1 MYYRFLSKIP
11 RLFFDSVVLMVSGI
25 SDKNLLLMVSGGIAA
40 YKSVY
45 LLRELTKIGASV
57 QVVGTE
63 NSLNFIGKSTWEA
76 LSGKAPLFDSFE
88 VRDSAKIT
96 HITLAQDVDAVIVAP
111 ATANIIA
118 KAACGIADDLASTI
132 LAAATVPLLFAPAMN
147 TAMYENPANLE
158 NIEKLKKRGN
168 IHFADPASGL
178 LACGTSGKGR
188 MAEPE
193 EIIFKL
199 EEIFYPVKKSG
210 VKWLVTGG
218 ATREYLDPVRFVTN
232 GSSGKT
238 GFAVSEAALKS
249 GGEVAFIG
257 VNAAPKFNPGYSVIK
272 TVTAAETAEIVEKNV
287 KDADIFVMSA
297 AIADYSPEKCVHKIK
312 KGEKSVTAEF
322 FRTKDILAES
332 VKWTKP
338 GAVRIGFA
346 AETENLEE
354 NARKKLER
362 KNLDFV
368 VANQI
373 TNEFDPF
380 GADTNTVKIVFA
392 DRVEEFKNI
401 EKSQLA
407 DIIVKNAVNLY
418 EVKRNGRKNER

>member
-1 MYYRFLSKIP
+1 
-11 RLFFDSVVLMVSGI
+11 MVTGI
-25 SDKNLLLMVSGGIAA
+25 LNKNLVLVVSGGIAA

-45 LLRELTKIGASV
+45 LLRELVKLGASV
-57 QVVGTE
+57 QVVGTL

-76 LSGKAPLFDSFE
+76 LSGKTPLFDSFE
-88 VRDSAKIT
+88 TFDSSKIT

-132 LAAATVPLLFAPAMN
+132 LAAATAPVLFAPAMN
-147 TAMYENPANLE
+147 TAMFENPSTVE
-158 NIEKLKKRGN
+158 NIEKLRKRKN
-168 IHFADPASGL
+168 IYFAEPSSGS

-188 MAEPE
+188 MAEPQ
-193 EIIFKL
+193 EIIFRL
-199 EEIFYPVKKSG
+199 EEIFYPVKHGG

-238 GFAVSEAALKS
+238 GFAISEAALKS
-249 GGEVAFIG
+249 GGDVTFVG
-257 VNAAPKFNPGYSVIK
+257 VNAEPQFNPGYSLIK
-272 TVTAAETAEIVEKNV
+272 TVTAAETAGTVEKNV

-297 AIADYSPEKCVHKIK
+297 AIADYSPEKSAQKIK
-312 KGEKSVTAEF
+312 KGADSVTAEF
-322 FRTKDILAES
+322 FRTTDILAES
-332 VKWTKP
+332 VNWTKP
-338 GAVRIGFA
+338 DAVRIGFA

-354 NARKKLER
+354 NARKKLDK

-368 VANQI
+368 VANQVSDK
-373 TNEFDPF
+373 FDPF
-380 GADTNTVKIVFA
+380 GSDKNTVKIIFA
-392 DRVEEFKNI
+392 GRTEEFENV

-407 DIIVKNAVNLY
+407 DIIVKYALELY
-418 EVKRNGRKNER
+418 EVKNNERKNK

>member
-1 MYYRFLSKIP
+1 MA
-11 RLFFDSVVLMVSGI
+11 SGI
-25 SDKNLLLMVSGGIAA
+25 FNRNLLLIVSGGIAA

-45 LLRELTKIGASV
+45 LLRSLTKLGASV
-57 QVVGTE
+57 QVVGTA

-76 LSGKAPLFDSFE
+76 LSGKTPLFDSFE
-88 VRDSAKIT
+88 TFDSSKIT

-132 LAAATVPLLFAPAMN
+132 LSAATAPVLFAPAMN
-147 TAMYENPANLE
+147 TAMFENPANLE
-158 NIEKLKKRGN
+158 NIERLKKRAN
-168 IHFADPASGL
+168 VYFADPENGC

-188 MAEPE
+188 MTEPE

-199 EEIFYPVKKSG
+199 EEIFYPVKHSG
-210 VKWLVTGG
+210 LKWLVTGG

-249 GGEVAFIG
+249 GGDVTFVG
-257 VNAAPKFNPGYSVIK
+257 VNAEPKFNPGYSLIK
-272 TVTAAETAEIVEKNV
+272 TVTAAETAEVVEENI

-297 AIADYSPEKCVHKIK
+297 AIADYSPKKSAQKIK
-312 KGEKSVTAEF
+312 KGEGSVTAEF
-322 FRTKDILAES
+322 FRTTDILAES

-354 NARKKLER
+354 NARKKLVK

-368 VANQI
+368 VANQV
-373 TNEFDPF
+373 TTEFNPF

-392 DRVEEFKNI
+392 DRVEEFTNI

-407 DIIVKNAVNLY
+407 DIIVKNALNFY
-418 EVKRNGRKNER
+418 EVKHNDRKNK

>member
-1 MYYRFLSKIP
+1 
-11 RLFFDSVVLMVSGI
+11 MVSGI
-25 SDKNLLLMVSGGIAA
+25 CNKNLVLVVSGGIAA

-45 LLRELTKIGASV
+45 LLRELTKLGATV
-57 QVVGTE
+57 QVVGTA
-63 NSLNFIGKSTWEA
+63 NSLNFVGKSTWEA
-76 LSGKAPLFDSFE
+76 LSGKTPLFDSFE
-88 VRDSAKIT
+88 TFDSSKIT

-132 LAAATVPLLFAPAMN
+132 LSAATAPVLFAPAMN
-147 TAMYENPANLE
+147 TAMFENPANLE
-158 NIEKLKKRGN
+158 NIERLKKRAN
-168 IHFADPASGL
+168 VYFADPESGC

-199 EEIFYPVKKSG
+199 EEIFYPVKHSG

-249 GGEVAFIG
+249 GGDVTFVG
-257 VNAAPKFNPGYSVIK
+257 VNAEPKFNPGYSVIK
-272 TVTAAETAEIVEKNV
+272 TVTAAETAEVVEKNV

-297 AIADYSPEKCVHKIK
+297 AIADYSPEKSAQKIK
-312 KGEKSVTAEF
+312 KGENSVTAEF

-332 VKWTKP
+332 VNWTKP

-346 AETENLEE
+346 AETEDLEE
-354 NARKKLER
+354 NARKKLVK

-368 VANQI
+368 VANQV
-373 TNEFDPF
+373 TTEFNPF

-392 DRVEEFKNI
+392 DRVEELKNI

-407 DIIVKNAVNLY
+407 DIIVENALNLY
-418 EVKRNGRKNER
+418 EVKRNGGKN

>member
-1 MYYRFLSKIP
+1 MA
-11 RLFFDSVVLMVSGI
+11 SGI
-25 SDKNLLLMVSGGIAA
+25 FNKNLLLIVSGGIAA

-45 LLRELTKIGASV
+45 LLRSLTKLGASV
-57 QVVGTE
+57 QVVGTA

-76 LSGKAPLFDSFE
+76 LSGKTPLFDSFE
-88 VRDSAKIT
+88 TFDSSKIT

-132 LAAATVPLLFAPAMN
+132 LSAATAPVLFAPAMN
-147 TAMYENPANLE
+147 TAMFENPANLE
-158 NIEKLKKRGN
+158 NIERLKKRAN
-168 IHFADPASGL
+168 VYFADPENGC

-188 MAEPE
+188 MTEPE

-199 EEIFYPVKKSG
+199 EEIFYPVKHSG
-210 VKWLVTGG
+210 IKWLVTGG

-249 GGEVAFIG
+249 GGDVTFVG
-257 VNAAPKFNPGYSVIK
+257 VNAEPKFNPGYSVIK
-272 TVTAAETAEIVEKNV
+272 TVTAAETAEVVEKNV
-287 KDADIFVMSA
+287 RDADIFVMSA
-297 AIADYSPEKCVHKIK
+297 AIADYSPEKSAQKIK
-312 KGEKSVTAEF
+312 KGENSVTAEF
-322 FRTKDILAES
+322 FRTRDILAES

-354 NARKKLER
+354 NARKKLLK

-368 VANQI
+368 VANQV
-373 TNEFDPF
+373 TSDFNPF

-392 DRVEEFKNI
+392 DHVEEFTNI

-407 DIIVKNAVNLY
+407 DIIVKNALNFY
-418 EVKRNGRKNER
+418 EVKHNDRKNK

>member
-1 MYYRFLSKIP
+1 MA
-11 RLFFDSVVLMVSGI
+11 SGI
-25 SDKNLLLMVSGGIAA
+25 FNRNLLLIVSGGIAA

-45 LLRELTKIGASV
+45 LLRELTKLGASI
-57 QVVGTE
+57 QVVGTA

-76 LSGKAPLFDSFE
+76 LSGKTPLFDSFE
-88 VRDSAKIT
+88 TFDSSKIT

-132 LAAATVPLLFAPAMN
+132 LSAATAPVLFAPAMN
-147 TAMYENPANLE
+147 TAMFENPANLE
-158 NIEKLKKRGN
+158 NIGRLKKRAN
-168 IHFADPASGL
+168 VYFADPESGC

-199 EEIFYPVKKSG
+199 EEIFYPVKHSG
-210 VKWLVTGG
+210 LKWLVTGG

-249 GGEVAFIG
+249 GGDVTFVG
-257 VNAAPKFNPGYSVIK
+257 VNAEPKFNPGYSVIK
-272 TVTAAETAEIVEKNV
+272 TVTAAETAEVVEKNV

-297 AIADYSPEKCVHKIK
+297 AIADYSPEKSAQKIK
-312 KGEKSVTAEF
+312 KGENLVTAEF

-332 VKWTKP
+332 VNWTKP

-354 NARKKLER
+354 NARKKLVK

-368 VANQI
+368 VANQVSS
-373 TNEFDPF
+373 EFNPF

-407 DIIVKNAVNLY
+407 DIIVKNALNLY
-418 EVKRNGRKNER
+418 EVKCNGRKNER

>member
-1 MYYRFLSKIP
+1 
-11 RLFFDSVVLMVSGI
+11 MVAGI

-132 LAAATVPLLFAPAMN
+132 LAAATVPVLFAPAMN

-312 KGEKSVTAEF
+312 KGENSVTAEF

>member
-1 MYYRFLSKIP
+1 
-11 RLFFDSVVLMVSGI
+11 MVTGI
-25 SDKNLLLMVSGGIAA
+25 LNKNLVLVVSGGIAA

-45 LLRELTKIGASV
+45 LLRELVKLGASV
-57 QVVGTE
+57 QVVGTL

-76 LSGKAPLFDSFE
+76 LSGKTPLFDSFE
-88 VRDSAKIT
+88 TFDSSKIT

-132 LAAATVPLLFAPAMN
+132 LAAATAPVLFAPAMN
-147 TAMYENPANLE
+147 TAMFENPSTVE
-158 NIEKLKKRGN
+158 NIEKLRKRKN
-168 IHFADPASGL
+168 IYFAEPSSGS

-188 MAEPE
+188 MAEPQ
-193 EIIFKL
+193 EIIFRL
-199 EEIFYPVKKSG
+199 EEIFYPVKHGG

-238 GFAVSEAALKS
+238 GFAISEAALKS
-249 GGEVAFIG
+249 GGDVTFVG
-257 VNAAPKFNPGYSVIK
+257 VNAEPQFNPGYSLIK
-272 TVTAAETAEIVEKNV
+272 TVTAAETAGTVEKNV

-297 AIADYSPEKCVHKIK
+297 AIADYSPEKSAQKIK
-312 KGEKSVTAEF
+312 KGADSVTAEF
-322 FRTKDILAES
+322 FRTTDILAES
-332 VKWTKP
+332 VNWTKP
-338 GAVRIGFA
+338 DAVRIGFA

-354 NARKKLER
+354 NARKKLDK

-368 VANQI
+368 VANQVSDK
-373 TNEFDPF
+373 FDPF
-380 GADTNTVKIVFA
+380 GSDKNTVKIIFA
-392 DRVEEFKNI
+392 GHTEEFENV

-407 DIIVKNAVNLY
+407 DIIVKYALELY
-418 EVKRNGRKNER
+418 EVKNNERKNK

>member
-1 MYYRFLSKIP
+1 MA
-11 RLFFDSVVLMVSGI
+11 SGI
-25 SDKNLLLMVSGGIAA
+25 FNKNLLLIVSGGIAA

-45 LLRELTKIGASV
+45 LLRELTKLGATV
-57 QVVGTE
+57 QVVGTA

-76 LSGKAPLFDSFE
+76 LSGKTPLFDSFE
-88 VRDSAKIT
+88 TFDSSKIT

-132 LAAATVPLLFAPAMN
+132 LSAATAPVLFAPAMN
-147 TAMYENPANLE
+147 TAMFENPANLE
-158 NIEKLKKRGN
+158 NIERLKKRAN
-168 IHFADPASGL
+168 VYLADPESGC

-199 EEIFYPVKKSG
+199 EEIFYPVKHRG

-249 GGEVAFIG
+249 GGDVTFVG
-257 VNAAPKFNPGYSVIK
+257 VNAEPKFNPGYSLIK
-272 TVTAAETAEIVEKNV
+272 TVTAVETAEVVEENV

-297 AIADYSPEKCVHKIK
+297 AVADYSPEKSAQKIK
-312 KGEKSVTAEF
+312 KGENSVTAEF

-332 VKWTKP
+332 VKWTKS

-354 NARKKLER
+354 NARKKLE
-362 KNLDFV
+362 KKQLDFV
-368 VANQI
+368 VANQVS
-373 TNEFDPF
+373 TEFDPF
-380 GADTNTVKIVFA
+380 GADTNTVKIVFS

-401 EKSQLA
+401 KKSQLA
-407 DIIVKNAVNLY
+407 DIIVENALKIY

>member
-1 MYYRFLSKIP
+1 MA
-11 RLFFDSVVLMVSGI
+11 SGI
-25 SDKNLLLMVSGGIAA
+25 FNKNLLLIVSGGIAA

-45 LLRELTKIGASV
+45 LLRELTKLGASV
-57 QVVGTE
+57 QVVGTA

-76 LSGKAPLFDSFE
+76 LSGKTPLFDSFE
-88 VRDSAKIT
+88 TFDSSKIT

-132 LAAATVPLLFAPAMN
+132 LSAATAPVLFAPAMN
-147 TAMYENPANLE
+147 TAMFENPANLE
-158 NIEKLKKRGN
+158 NIERLKKRGN
-168 IHFADPASGL
+168 VHFADPETGC

-199 EEIFYPVKKSG
+199 EEIFYPVKHCG
-210 VKWLVTGG
+210 LKWLVTGG

-249 GGEVAFIG
+249 DGVVTFIG
-257 VNAAPKFNPGYSVIK
+257 VNAEPQFNPGYFVIK
-272 TVTAAETAEIVEKNV
+272 TVTAAETAEVVEKNV

-297 AIADYSPEKCVHKIK
+297 AIADYSPEKSAQKIK
-312 KGEKSVTAEF
+312 KGENSVTAEF
-322 FRTKDILAES
+322 FRTTDILAES

-354 NARKKLER
+354 NALKKLVK

-368 VANQI
+368 VANQV
-373 TNEFDPF
+373 TSDFNPF

-401 EKSQLA
+401 EKSQIA
-407 DIIVKNAVNLY
+407 DIIVKNALNFY
-418 EVKRNGRKNER
+418 EVKHNDRKNK

>member
-1 MYYRFLSKIP
+1 MA
-11 RLFFDSVVLMVSGI
+11 SGI
-25 SDKNLLLMVSGGIAA
+25 FNRNLLLIVSGGIAA

-45 LLRELTKIGASV
+45 LLRELTKLGATV
-57 QVVGTE
+57 QVVGTA
-63 NSLNFIGKSTWEA
+63 NSLNFVGKSTWEA
-76 LSGKAPLFDSFE
+76 LSGKTPLFDSFE
-88 VRDSAKIT
+88 TFDSSKIT

-111 ATANIIA
+111 ATANLIA

-132 LAAATVPLLFAPAMN
+132 LSAATAPVLFAPAMN
-147 TAMYENPANLE
+147 TAMFENPANLE
-158 NIEKLKKRGN
+158 NIERLKKRGN
-168 IHFADPASGL
+168 IYFADPESGR

-199 EEIFYPVKKSG
+199 EEIFYPVKHSG

-238 GFAVSEAALKS
+238 GFAISEAALKS
-249 GGEVAFIG
+249 GGEVTFIG
-257 VNAAPKFNPGYSVIK
+257 VNAQPKFNPGYSLIK
-272 TVTAAETAEIVEKNV
+272 TVTAAETAETVEKNV
-287 KDADIFVMSA
+287 KEADIFVMSA
-297 AIADYSPEKCVHKIK
+297 AIADYSPKKSAQKIK
-312 KGEKSVTAEF
+312 KGEGSVTAEF

-332 VKWTKP
+332 FNWTKP

-346 AETENLEE
+346 AETEDLEE
-354 NARKKLER
+354 NARKKLVK

-368 VANQI
+368 VANQV
-373 TNEFDPF
+373 TSEFNPF

-407 DIIVKNAVNLY
+407 DIIVKNALNLY
-418 EVKRNGRKNER
+418 EVKRNDGKKQR

>member
-1 MYYRFLSKIP
+1 MA
-11 RLFFDSVVLMVSGI
+11 SGI
-25 SDKNLLLMVSGGIAA
+25 FNKNLLLIVSGGIAA

-45 LLRELTKIGASV
+45 LLRELTKLGASV
-57 QVVGTE
+57 QVVGTA

-76 LSGKAPLFDSFE
+76 LSGKTPLFDSFE
-88 VRDSAKIT
+88 TFDSSKIT

-132 LAAATVPLLFAPAMN
+132 LAAATAPLLFAPAMN
-147 TAMYENPANLE
+147 TAMFENPANLE
-158 NIEKLKKRGN
+158 NIERLKKRKN
-168 IHFADPASGL
+168 VYFADPESGC

-188 MAEPE
+188 MAEPQ

-199 EEIFYPVKKSG
+199 EEIFYPVKHSG

-249 GGEVAFIG
+249 GGDVTFIG
-257 VNAAPKFNPGYSVIK
+257 VNTEPQFNPGYSLIK
-272 TVTAAETAEIVEKNV
+272 TVTAAETAGVVEENV
-287 KDADIFVMSA
+287 KEADIFVMSA
-297 AIADYSPEKCVHKIK
+297 AIADYSPKKSSQKIK
-312 KGEKSVTAEF
+312 KGENSVTAEF
-322 FRTKDILAES
+322 FRTTDILAES
-332 VKWTKP
+332 VNWTKP
-338 GAVRIGFA
+338 DAVRIGFA

-354 NARKKLER
+354 NARKKLVK

-368 VANQI
+368 VANQV
-373 TNEFDPF
+373 TTEFNPF

-407 DIIVKNAVNLY
+407 DIIVKNALNFY

>member
-1 MYYRFLSKIP
+1 MA
-11 RLFFDSVVLMVSGI
+11 SGI
-25 SDKNLLLMVSGGIAA
+25 FNRNLLLIVSGGIAA

-45 LLRELTKIGASV
+45 LLRELTKLGASI
-57 QVVGTE
+57 QVVGTA

-76 LSGKAPLFDSFE
+76 LSGKTPLFDSFE
-88 VRDSAKIT
+88 TFDSSKIT

-132 LAAATVPLLFAPAMN
+132 LSAATAPVLFAPAMN
-147 TAMYENPANLE
+147 TAMFENPANLE
-158 NIEKLKKRGN
+158 NIERLKKRAN
-168 IHFADPASGL
+168 VYFADPESGC

-199 EEIFYPVKKSG
+199 EEIFYPVKHSG
-210 VKWLVTGG
+210 LKWLVTGG

-249 GGEVAFIG
+249 GGDVTFVG
-257 VNAAPKFNPGYSVIK
+257 VNVEPKFNPGYSVIK
-272 TVTAAETAEIVEKNV
+272 TVTAAETAEVVEKNV

-297 AIADYSPEKCVHKIK
+297 AIADYSPEKSAQKIK
-312 KGEKSVTAEF
+312 KGENLVTAEF

-332 VKWTKP
+332 VNWTKP

-354 NARKKLER
+354 NARKKLVK

-368 VANQI
+368 VANQVSS
-373 TNEFDPF
+373 EFNPF

-407 DIIVKNAVNLY
+407 DIIVKNALNLY
-418 EVKRNGRKNER
+418 EVKCNGRKNER

>member
-1 MYYRFLSKIP
+1 MA
-11 RLFFDSVVLMVSGI
+11 SGI
-25 SDKNLLLMVSGGIAA
+25 FNKNLLLIVSGGIAA

-45 LLRELTKIGASV
+45 LLRELTKLGASV
-57 QVVGTE
+57 QVVGTA
-63 NSLNFIGKSTWEA
+63 NSMNFIGKSTWEA
-76 LSGKAPLFDSFE
+76 LSGKTPLFDSFE
-88 VRDSAKIT
+88 TFDSSKIT

-132 LAAATVPLLFAPAMN
+132 LSAATAPILFAPAMN
-147 TAMYENPANLE
+147 TAMFENPANLE
-158 NIEKLKKRGN
+158 NIERLKKRAN
-168 IHFADPASGL
+168 VYFADPESGC

-199 EEIFYPVKKSG
+199 EEIFYPVKHSG

-249 GGEVAFIG
+249 EGVVTFIG
-257 VNAAPKFNPGYSVIK
+257 VNADPQFNPGYSVIK
-272 TVTAAETAEIVEKNV
+272 TVTATETAEVVEKNV

-297 AIADYSPEKCVHKIK
+297 AIADYSPKKNAQKIK
-312 KGEKSVTAEF
+312 KGENSVTAEF

-332 VKWTKP
+332 VNWTKP

-354 NARKKLER
+354 NARKKLEK

-368 VANQI
+368 VANQVSSDF
-373 TNEFDPF
+373 NPF

-407 DIIVKNAVNLY
+407 DIIVKNALNLY
-418 EVKRNGRKNER
+418 

>member
-1 MYYRFLSKIP
+1 MASKI
-11 RLFFDSVVLMVSGI
+11 FN
-25 SDKNLLLMVSGGIAA
+25 KNLLLIVSGGIAA

-45 LLRELTKIGASV
+45 LLRELTKLGATV
-57 QVVGTE
+57 QVVGTA
-63 NSLNFIGKSTWEA
+63 NSLNFVGKSTWEA
-76 LSGKAPLFDSFE
+76 LSGKTPLFDSFE
-88 VRDSAKIT
+88 TFDSSKIT

-132 LAAATVPLLFAPAMN
+132 LSAATAPVLFAPAMN
-147 TAMYENPANLE
+147 TAMFENPANLE
-158 NIEKLKKRGN
+158 NIERLKKRAN
-168 IHFADPASGL
+168 VYFADPESGC

-199 EEIFYPVKKSG
+199 EEIFYPVKRSG
-210 VKWLVTGG
+210 LKWLVTGG

-249 GGEVAFIG
+249 GGDVTLIG
-257 VNAAPKFNPGYSVIK
+257 VNAEPKSNPGYSLIK
-272 TVTAAETAEIVEKNV
+272 TVTAAETAEVVEKNV

-297 AIADYSPEKCVHKIK
+297 AIADYSPKKSAQKIK
-312 KGEKSVTAEF
+312 KGEGSVTAEF
-322 FRTKDILAES
+322 FRTTDILAES
-332 VKWTKP
+332 VNWTKP

-346 AETENLEE
+346 AETEDLEE
-354 NARKKLER
+354 NARKKLE
-362 KNLDFV
+362 KKQLDFV
-368 VANQI
+368 VANQVS
-373 TNEFDPF
+373 TEFNPF

-407 DIIVKNAVNLY
+407 DIIVENALKIY

>member
-1 MYYRFLSKIP
+1 
-11 RLFFDSVVLMVSGI
+11 MVSGI
-25 SDKNLLLMVSGGIAA
+25 FNRNLLLIVSGGIAA

-45 LLRELTKIGASV
+45 LLRELTKLGATV
-57 QVVGTE
+57 QVVGTA
-63 NSLNFIGKSTWEA
+63 NSLNFVGKSTWEA
-76 LSGKAPLFDSFE
+76 LSGKTPLFDSFE
-88 VRDSAKIT
+88 TFDSSKIT

-132 LAAATVPLLFAPAMN
+132 LSAATAPVLFAPAMN
-147 TAMYENPANLE
+147 TAMFENPANLE
-158 NIEKLKKRGN
+158 NIERLKKRAN
-168 IHFADPASGL
+168 VYFADPESGC

-199 EEIFYPVKKSG
+199 EEIFYPVKRSG
-210 VKWLVTGG
+210 LKWLVTGG

-249 GGEVAFIG
+249 GGDVTLIG
-257 VNAAPKFNPGYSVIK
+257 VNAEPKSNPGYSLIK
-272 TVTAAETAEIVEKNV
+272 TVTAAETAEVVEKNV

-297 AIADYSPEKCVHKIK
+297 AIADYSPKKSAQKIK
-312 KGEKSVTAEF
+312 KGEGSVTAEF
-322 FRTKDILAES
+322 FRTTDILAES
-332 VKWTKP
+332 VNWTKP

-346 AETENLEE
+346 AETEDLEE
-354 NARKKLER
+354 NARKKLE
-362 KNLDFV
+362 KKQLDFV
-368 VANQI
+368 VANQVS
-373 TNEFDPF
+373 TEFNPF

-407 DIIVKNAVNLY
+407 DIIVENALKIY

>member
-1 MYYRFLSKIP
+1 
-11 RLFFDSVVLMVSGI
+11 MVSGI
-25 SDKNLLLMVSGGIAA
+25 FNKNLLLIVSGGIAA

-45 LLRELTKIGASV
+45 LLRSLTKLGASV
-57 QVVGTE
+57 QVVGTA
-63 NSLNFIGKSTWEA
+63 NSLNFVGKSTWEA
-76 LSGKAPLFDSFE
+76 LSGKTPLFDSFE
-88 VRDSAKIT
+88 TFDSSKIT

-132 LAAATVPLLFAPAMN
+132 LSAATAPVLFAPAMN
-147 TAMYENPANLE
+147 TAMFENPANLE
-158 NIEKLKKRGN
+158 NIERLKKRAN
-168 IHFADPASGL
+168 VYFADPESGC

-249 GGEVAFIG
+249 GGEVTFIG
-257 VNAAPKFNPGYSVIK
+257 VNAEPKFNPGYSLIK
-272 TVTAAETAEIVEKNV
+272 TVTAVETAEIVEENV

-297 AIADYSPEKCVHKIK
+297 AIADYSPKKSAQKIK
-312 KGEKSVTAEF
+312 KGENSVTAEF

-332 VKWTKP
+332 VNWTKP

-346 AETENLEE
+346 AETEDLEE
-354 NARKKLER
+354 NARKKLE
-362 KNLDFV
+362 KKQLDFV
-368 VANQI
+368 VANQVS
-373 TNEFDPF
+373 TEFNPF

-392 DRVEEFKNI
+392 DHVEEFKNI
-401 EKSQLA
+401 EKAQLA
-407 DIIVKNAVNLY
+407 DIIVKNALELY
-418 EVKRNGRKNER
+418 EVKRNGGKN

>member
-1 MYYRFLSKIP
+1 
-11 RLFFDSVVLMVSGI
+11 MVSGI
-25 SDKNLLLMVSGGIAA
+25 FNKNLVLVVSGGIAA

-45 LLRELTKIGASV
+45 LLRSLTKLGASV
-57 QVVGTE
+57 QVVGTA
-63 NSLNFIGKSTWEA
+63 NSLNFIGKATWEA
-76 LSGKAPLFDSFE
+76 LSGKTPLFDSFE
-88 VRDSAKIT
+88 TFDSSKIT

-132 LAAATVPLLFAPAMN
+132 LSAATAPVLFAPAMN
-147 TAMYENPANLE
+147 TAMFENPANLE
-158 NIEKLKKRGN
+158 NIERLKKRAN
-168 IHFADPASGL
+168 VYFADPESGC

-199 EEIFYPVKKSG
+199 EEIFYPVKHSG
-210 VKWLVTGG
+210 VKWLVSGG

-238 GFAVSEAALKS
+238 GFAISEAALKS
-249 GGEVAFIG
+249 GGDVTFIG
-257 VNAAPKFNPGYSVIK
+257 VNAEPKFNPGYSVIK
-272 TVTAAETAEIVEKNV
+272 TVTAAETAEVVEKNV

-297 AIADYSPEKCVHKIK
+297 AIADYSPKKCAQKIK
-312 KGEKSVTAEF
+312 KGEGSVTAEF
-322 FRTKDILAES
+322 FRTIDILAES
-332 VKWTKP
+332 AKWTKP

-354 NARKKLER
+354 NARKKLVK

-368 VANQI
+368 VANQVS
-373 TNEFDPF
+373 TEFNPF
-380 GADTNTVKIVFA
+380 GSDTNTVKIIFA

-407 DIIVKNAVNLY
+407 DIIVKNALNLY
-418 EVKRNGRKNER
+418 EVKHHDRKNK

>member
-1 MYYRFLSKIP
+1 
-11 RLFFDSVVLMVSGI
+11 MVSGI
-25 SDKNLLLMVSGGIAA
+25 SNKNLLLIVSGGIAA

-45 LLRELTKIGASV
+45 LLRELTKLGASV

-76 LSGKAPLFDSFE
+76 LSGKMPLFDSFE
-88 VRDSAKIT
+88 VKDSAKIT

-132 LAAATVPLLFAPAMN
+132 LSAATVPVLFAPAMN

-158 NIEKLKKRGN
+158 NIERLKKRGN
-168 IHFADPASGL
+168 IHFAEPESGL

-199 EEIFYPVKKSG
+199 EEIFYPVRKSG

-238 GFAVSEAALKS
+238 GFAISQAALKS
-249 GGEVAFIG
+249 GGDVTFIG
-257 VNAAPKFNPGYSVIK
+257 VNAEPEFNPGYSLIK
-272 TVTAAETAEIVEKNV
+272 TVTAAETAGVVEKNV

-297 AIADYSPEKCVHKIK
+297 AIADYSPKKSAQKIK
-312 KGEKSVTAEF
+312 KGENSVTAEF

-332 VKWTKP
+332 VNWTKP
-338 GAVRIGFA
+338 EAVRIGFA

-354 NARKKLER
+354 NARKKLEK

-368 VANQI
+368 VANQV
-373 TNEFDPF
+373 TTEFDPF

-401 EKSQLA
+401 KKSQLA
-407 DIIVKNAVNLY
+407 DIIVKNALNLY

>member
-1 MYYRFLSKIP
+1 MA
-11 RLFFDSVVLMVSGI
+11 SGI
-25 SDKNLLLMVSGGIAA
+25 FNRNLLLIVSGGIAA

-45 LLRELTKIGASV
+45 LLRELTKLGASI
-57 QVVGTE
+57 QVVGTA

-76 LSGKAPLFDSFE
+76 LSGKTPLFDSFE
-88 VRDSAKIT
+88 TFDSSKIT

-132 LAAATVPLLFAPAMN
+132 LSAATAPVLFAPAMN
-147 TAMYENPANLE
+147 TAMFENPANLE
-158 NIEKLKKRGN
+158 NIGRLKKRAN
-168 IHFADPASGL
+168 VYFADPESGC

-199 EEIFYPVKKSG
+199 EEIFYPVKHSG

-249 GGEVAFIG
+249 GGDVTFVG
-257 VNAAPKFNPGYSVIK
+257 VNAEPKFNPGYSVIK
-272 TVTAAETAEIVEKNV
+272 TVTAAETAEVVEKNV

-297 AIADYSPEKCVHKIK
+297 AIADYSPEKSAQKIK
-312 KGEKSVTAEF
+312 KGENLVTAEF

-332 VKWTKP
+332 VNWTKP

-354 NARKKLER
+354 NARKKLVK

-368 VANQI
+368 VANQVSS
-373 TNEFDPF
+373 EFNPF

-407 DIIVKNAVNLY
+407 DIIVKNALNLC
-418 EVKRNGRKNER
+418 EVKCNGRKNER

>member
-1 MYYRFLSKIP
+1 MA
-11 RLFFDSVVLMVSGI
+11 SGI
-25 SDKNLLLMVSGGIAA
+25 FNKNLLLIVSGGIAA

-45 LLRELTKIGASV
+45 LLRELTKLGASI
-57 QVVGTE
+57 QVVGTA

-76 LSGKAPLFDSFE
+76 LSGKTPLFDSFE
-88 VRDSAKIT
+88 TFDSSKIT

-132 LAAATVPLLFAPAMN
+132 LSAATAPVLFAPAMN
-147 TAMYENPANLE
+147 TAMFENPANLE
-158 NIEKLKKRGN
+158 NIGRLKKRA
-168 IHFADPASGL
+168 HVYFADPESGC

-193 EIIFKL
+193 KIIFKL
-199 EEIFYPVKKSG
+199 EEIFYPVKHSG

-249 GGEVAFIG
+249 GGDVTFVG
-257 VNAAPKFNPGYSVIK
+257 VNAEPKFNPGYSVIK
-272 TVTAAETAEIVEKNV
+272 TVTAAETAEVVEKNV

-297 AIADYSPEKCVHKIK
+297 AIADYSPEKSAQKIK
-312 KGEKSVTAEF
+312 KGENLVTAEF

-332 VKWTKP
+332 VNWTKP

-354 NARKKLER
+354 NARKKLVK

-368 VANQI
+368 VANQVSS
-373 TNEFDPF
+373 EFNPF

-407 DIIVKNAVNLY
+407 DIIVKNALNLC
-418 EVKRNGRKNER
+418 EVKCNGRKNER

>member
-1 MYYRFLSKIP
+1 MA
-11 RLFFDSVVLMVSGI
+11 SGI
-25 SDKNLLLMVSGGIAA
+25 FNKNLLLIVSGGIAA

-45 LLRELTKIGASV
+45 LLRELTKLGASI
-57 QVVGTE
+57 QVVGTA

-76 LSGKAPLFDSFE
+76 LSGKTPLFDSFE
-88 VRDSAKIT
+88 TFDSSKIT

-132 LAAATVPLLFAPAMN
+132 LSAATAPVLFAPAMN
-147 TAMYENPANLE
+147 TAMFENPANLE
-158 NIEKLKKRGN
+158 NIGRLKKRAN
-168 IHFADPASGL
+168 VYFADPESGC

-199 EEIFYPVKKSG
+199 EEIFYPVKHSG
-210 VKWLVTGG
+210 LKWLVTGG

-249 GGEVAFIG
+249 GGDVTFVA
-257 VNAAPKFNPGYSVIK
+257 VNAEPKFNPGYSVIK
-272 TVTAAETAEIVEKNV
+272 TVTAAETAEVVEKNV

-297 AIADYSPEKCVHKIK
+297 AIADYSPEKSAQKIK
-312 KGEKSVTAEF
+312 KGENSVTAEF

-332 VKWTKP
+332 VNWTKP

-354 NARKKLER
+354 NARKKLVK

-368 VANQI
+368 VANQVSS
-373 TNEFDPF
+373 EFNPF

-407 DIIVKNAVNLY
+407 DIIVKNALNLY
-418 EVKRNGRKNER
+418 EVKCNGRKNER

>member
-1 MYYRFLSKIP
+1 
-11 RLFFDSVVLMVSGI
+11 MVSGI

-132 LAAATVPLLFAPAMN
+132 LAAATVPVLFAPAMN

-312 KGEKSVTAEF
+312 KGENSVTAEF